1 VLITVIGEKN
11 MTSGKVDIRVMKR
24 SGKYRLRFYSV
35 AEDHLEIIQLAL
47 KQAREELGTEYD
59 TVAFEAICLDSLINR
74 SGKFVENSEKFVA
87 AFDEPVE

>member
-1 VLITVIGEKN
+1 
-11 MTSGKVDIRVMKR
+11 
-24 SGKYRLRFYSV
+24 
-35 AEDHLEIIQLAL
+35 
-47 KQAREELGTEYD
+47 LGTEYD